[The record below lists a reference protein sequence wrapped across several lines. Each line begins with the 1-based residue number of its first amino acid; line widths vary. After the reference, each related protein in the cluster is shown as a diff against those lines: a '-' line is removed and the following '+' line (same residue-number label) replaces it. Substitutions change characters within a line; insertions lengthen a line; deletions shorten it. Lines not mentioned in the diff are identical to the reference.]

1 MTCVLYSN
9 KEQQILEKNILKNI
23 FILIKMHNI
32 QSIAQSPFIRKFVYH
47 VSDVAF
53 GPFVYEDVR

>member
-1 MTCVLYSN
+1 
-9 KEQQILEKNILKNI
+9 
-23 FILIKMHNI
+23 MHNI